1 MVPIAYGPNDENSLI
16 TKELDAVCYDDIE
29 SVIAKTYY
37 AKTNNLAGVSMWS
50 LDMDDFT
57 GLFCMQGR
65 FPLIQSS
72 RDILFNQYEEE
83 TLNNNNNNKLPFYS
97 NPIYNL
103 NNMNFINLF

>member
-1 MVPIAYGPNDENSLI
+1 MVPIAYGPNDD
-16 TKELDAVCYDDIE
+16 KELGAVCYDDIE
-29 SVIAKTYY
+29 SVMAKTYY

-65 FPLIQSS
+65 FPLIQSA
-72 RDILFNQYEEE
+72 RDILFNQYEN
-83 TLNNNNNNKLPFYS
+83 TNDDDNNNNNKVSFYS
-97 NPIYNL
+97 NPISNL